1 MLGDGW
7 QGPRVASRRPLLR
20 PQEHAPP
27 SGLAATRRR
36 AQPRPSSQRAGR
48 GEQRHVRAAP
58 RRVSTNT
65 YNSQHTGASQAWVDR
80 PDAGAA
86 AHQRGGH
93 GRRGGRGRR
102 GGHGEALYGH
112 GRRERGHAAARAARV
127 AGRVGARGER
137 GGEHA
142 GRHGQACRAECVVAR
157 RACGAAVARKA
168 LPRRA
173 AQSAHGSS
181 LKPSEHAPPLR
192 KACRRVPA
200 RAALALLWAEVWW
213 HRRYLAVRWTL
224 LTRVHSSAQ
233 ARLGAVAGGARA
245 DTVTQTPQK
254 PSSLHA
260 PPLGGA
266 AAPGSSGRCRPGAR
280 TRPGRR
286 RAPAGRLRRR
296 AAART
301 RATAAGS
308 PARTR
313 ARRCPRPRPPRPARP
328 PRTPALGVVG
338 L

>member
-1 MLGDGW
+1 
-7 QGPRVASRRPLLR
+7 VAGSPHGLQTAAPAPAGACTPVRPGR
-20 PQEHAPP
+20 QC
-27 SGLAATRRR
+27 G
-36 AQPRPSSQRAGR
+36 AGR
-48 GEQRHVRAAP
+48 KHAQAPSEPAAASSATCAPHRGASAQTRTILSTQERHRVGSTGRTRAP
-58 RRVSTNT
+58 RRTSAAAT
-65 YNSQHTGASQAWVDR
+65 
-80 PDAGAA
+80 AGAA
-86 AHQRGGH
+86 DAAGA
-93 GRRGGRGRR
+93 
-102 GGHGEALYGH
+102 ALDGH